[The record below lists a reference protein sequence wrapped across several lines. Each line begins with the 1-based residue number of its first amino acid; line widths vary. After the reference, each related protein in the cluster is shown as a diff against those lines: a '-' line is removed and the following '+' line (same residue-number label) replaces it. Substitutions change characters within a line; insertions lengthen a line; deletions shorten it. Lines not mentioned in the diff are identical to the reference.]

1 MKRFLETY
9 PVASVMLLMFLCLA
23 PVMAMRDFS
32 PGNELRY
39 LSIADEAI
47 ANGDIFAFTNHGLAY
62 ADKPPLYFWLIML
75 CRLIFGSHSMFVLSL
90 FSFIPAMVIIAVM
103 DKWMCGARGLFD
115 DKFNS
120 GERAGA
126 ALLLGTSGLF
136 LGMSVFL
143 RMDML
148 MCMWIVLALYAFS
161 EGRPVAFAA
170 YTFLALFTKGPVGI
184 MAPLLSVL
192 VFLLVTGRRRELGRW
207 FGWKTWAILAGGCIV
222 WFGGVFLDG
231 GREYLSNLVVHQ
243 TVGRA
248 VNSFHHKAPWWF
260 YIVCI
265 WEVMAPWCILTV
277 PAVVIA
283 MVRKG
288 RKTDEPFWGW
298 TAFATFVMLSCFS
311 SKIAIY
317 LAPVFPFV
325 AYVFPVEAKRL
336 RGSAWIRIG
345 LVVPALLFVALGLV
359 LVAAGAFFGPLS
371 GVLSGR
377 GVDVS
382 AYGFVGGPLTVIA
395 GAVMVAGGVLGM
407 IRSSRQWYESIIPMA
422 VSLLVGL
429 FLVSWMMPSIND
441 FAGYRSLCRE
451 IPEDMEVY
459 AWKCYRPEN
468 IDVYLGHEITV
479 MDPEAIAIGEDG
491 TVGDVAEDAGSS
503 DSIDMAA
510 AKAHAAALAISGVV
524 PEDAAFMARTKRFPD
539 GIEGRQMVI
548 KGDYA
553 VFLPLK

>member
-1 MKRFLETY
+1 
-9 PVASVMLLMFLCLA
+9 MLLMFLCLA
-23 PVMAMRDFS
+23 PVMAMRDFT

-47 ANGDIFAFTNHGLAY
+47 AHGDVFAFTNHGLAY

-75 CRLIFGSHSMFVLSL
+75 CRLIFGGHSMFVLSL

-103 DKWMCGARGLFD
+103 DKWMCGTRGLFD
-115 DKFNS
+115 DKFSS

-161 EGRPVAFAA
+161 EGKPVGFAV

-184 MAPLLSVL
+184 LAPLLSVL
-192 VFLLVTGRRRELGRW
+192 VFLLVSGRRSELGRW
-207 FGWKTWAILAGGCIV
+207 FGWKTWAILAGGCLL
-222 WFGGVFLDG
+222 WFGGVYLDG
-231 GREYLSNLVVHQ
+231 GREYLNNLVVHQ

-260 YIVCI
+260 YLVSI
-265 WEVMAPWCILTV
+265 WEVMAPWCLLTV

-283 MVRKG
+283 LVRKG
-288 RKTDEPFWGW
+288 RKADEPLWAW
-298 TAFATFVMLSCFS
+298 TVFSTFVMLSCFS

-325 AYVFPVEAKRL
+325 AYIFPVAAKRY
-336 RGSAWIRIG
+336 RGSAWIRVG
-345 LVVPALLFVALGLV
+345 LIIPALLFILLG
-359 LVAAGAFFGPLS
+359 AAMITAGAFFGPLS
-371 GVLSGR
+371 AMLASKGMDISGYAFAR
-377 GVDVS
+377 
-382 AYGFVGGPLTVIA
+382 GPLTVLA
-395 GAVMVAGGVLGM
+395 GAVVLAGGVLGLL
-407 IRSSRQWYESIIPMA
+407 RSSRQWHESVIPMG
-422 VSLLVGL
+422 VLLLAGL
-429 FLVSWMMPSIND
+429 FLISWMMPSIND

-451 IPEDMEVY
+451 IPSDAEVY

-468 IDVYLGHEITV
+468 VDVYLRHEITV
-479 MDPEAIAIGEDG
+479 MDADAIAQEADG
-491 TVGDVAEDAGSS
+491 TVGAVSQECTKSQ
-503 DSIDMAA
+503 
-510 AKAHAAALAISGVV
+510 AAALAVQKVV
-524 PEDAAFMARTKRFPD
+524 PSDAVFMAKKKRFPE
-539 GIEGRQMVI
+539 GIEGRQMI
-548 KGDYA
+548 IRGDYA
-553 VFLPLK
+553 VFLPAR

>member
-9 PVASVMLLMFLCLA
+9 PVASVMLLMLLCLA

-90 FSFIPAMVIIAVM
+90 FSFIPAMVIIGVM

-161 EGRPVAFAA
+161 EGKPAAFAV

-192 VFLLVTGRRRELGRW
+192 VFLLVTGRRRELGKW
-207 FGWKTWAILAGGCIV
+207 LGWKTWAILAGGCVV

-265 WEVMAPWCILTV
+265 WEVMAPWCLLTV

-298 TAFATFVMLSCFS
+298 IAFSTFVMLSCFS

-345 LVVPALLFVALGLV
+345 LVVPALLFVIIGVAAM
-359 LVAAGAFFGPLS
+359 AAGAFFGPLS
-371 GVLSGR
+371 GVLAGS

-382 AYGFVGGPLTVIA
+382 AYGFAGGPLTVIA
-395 GAVMVAGGVLGM
+395 GAVLLSGGVIGLL
-407 IRSSRQWYESIIPMA
+407 RSSRQWYESIIPMA